1 MNTDNETLKHITEIW
16 ENLDKAM
23 VEAGGRLNISRISK
37 MTALE
42 FIALIA
48 SNKIRSTTL
57 PESKSGLKISD

>member
-48 SNKIRSTTL
+48 SNKLRSTTF
-57 PESKSGLKISD
+57 PASKSDLKISH